1 MFNVGDI
8 VIHPGCGISKV
19 EAIENDAE
27 GRIYILKP
35 KKSAPGNFR
44 ILIPEKTIKKS
55 GVHYPI
61 KKDKIPEIL
70 KVLEKKPNDLSEDHK
85 AGYKSTKE
93 KLQSGCLYKTAEVL
107 RDLKNESGN
116 AYSSTRE
123 SLLES
128 ARKVP
133 IEEIA
138 YVSGISKDE
147 VENWIDRALKKKI

>member
-8 VIHPGCGISKV
+8 IIHPGCGVSKV
-19 EAIENDAE
+19 EEIQNDTE

-44 ILIPEKTIKKS
+44 IMIPEKTIEES
-55 GVHYPI
+55 GVHYPV
-61 KKDKIPEIL
+61 KKNKIPEIL
-70 KVLEKKPNDLSEDHK
+70 EVLEKEPNDLFEDHK
-85 AGYKSTKE
+85 TGYKSTKE
-93 KLQSGCLYKTAEVL
+93 KLQSGNLYKTAEVL

-128 ARKVP
+128 ARKVLV
-133 IEEIA
+133 EEIA
-138 YVSGISKDE
+138 YVYGVSKDE
-147 VENWIDRALKKKI
+147 VEKWIDSALKKKT